1 MMDNTDICKEKEHAA
16 AAAKAQAQRQQEVA
30 VSDLGKGREMETSD
44 GHRVSGW
51 DIFAANVRRG
61 RSAHTVMSLEEPAEC
76 SRDVDGKEI
85 LFF

>member
-1 MMDNTDICKEKEHAA
+1 MDNTDICKEKEHAA

-51 DIFAANVRRG
+51 DIFAKREKGSFRAHCHVARRTCG
-61 RSAHTVMSLEEPAEC
+61 V
-76 SRDVDGKEI
+76 
-85 LFF
+85 